1 MLSSSQGG
9 YNSLFSNGELASWG
23 MYGGTPSTRSPACNS
38 QVFTFDNIQSGNEFG
53 NRSPFHTSPDLFQN
67 SNNDGS
73 CFSYLNSNLY
83 SNFEDDTYHRID
95 PFYLPSFHSSD
106 RLLSKDQG
114 LSPTIQ
120 KRSFRTDFP
129 SLTPNCILYIH
140 LFIIVNYQDSSYNPD
155 DPTPLTPILHSTP
168 YSNHQPSPTYLR
180 PPSLSEPSLYEQPPS
195 FTIPSSPPKKQ
206 LPFLQPSS
214 SSKSLHNSPQRPKRL
229 ARPRGGSPCSSD
241 PSNELKIEDVKNGK
255 DLRTTLMIKNI
266 PNAY

>member
-1 MLSSSQGG
+1 MLSASQGG
-9 YNSLFSNGELASWG
+9 YNSLFSSSELASWG

-38 QVFTFDNIQSGNEFG
+38 QVFTFDNIQSGNDFG
-53 NRSPFHTSPDLFQN
+53 NRSPFHITPDLFQN

-83 SNFEDDTYHRID
+83 SNYEDDTYHPID
-95 PFYLPSFHSSD
+95 PFYLPSFHSND

-129 SLTPNCILYIH
+129 SLTSNCILFIL
-140 LFIIVNYQDSSYNPD
+140 LFTIVNYQDSSYKPE
-155 DPTPLTPILHSTP
+155 DPTPLTPILHSTS
-168 YSNHQPSPTYLR
+168 YSTHQPSPTYLR
-180 PPSLSEPSLYEQPPS
+180 PPSLSEPSLYEQQSS
-195 FTIPSSPPKKQ
+195 FTLPSSPPKKQ
-206 LPFLQPSS
+206 SSFLQSSS

-229 ARPRGGSPCSSD
+229 ARPRGGSPGTPD

-266 PNAY
+266 PNA